1 MALLDYDNARQ
12 VYQDNEDMLETI
24 NRMEKFDEFHLLR
37 NGNMVISDQLKM
49 KFSHIPSAVLLW
61 YRVCN
66 GGLLFASTLLS
77 MDNYDNELDLDFASF
92 DENNKEENYKT
103 LGLPEGYYIIGLRSY
118 GDPICVSKDNDKV
131 YLWNVEEQDFDT
143 IWDSF
148 NDFLGDET
156 DASIEMISDGSLE
169 PIPYKLDNTD

>member
-1 MALLDYDNARQ
+1 
-12 VYQDNEDMLETI
+12 
-24 NRMEKFDEFHLLR
+24 
-37 NGNMVISDQLKM
+37 
-49 KFSHIPSAVLLW
+49 
-61 YRVCN
+61 
-66 GGLLFASTLLS
+66 

-92 DENNKEENYKT
+92 DENNSEENYKT